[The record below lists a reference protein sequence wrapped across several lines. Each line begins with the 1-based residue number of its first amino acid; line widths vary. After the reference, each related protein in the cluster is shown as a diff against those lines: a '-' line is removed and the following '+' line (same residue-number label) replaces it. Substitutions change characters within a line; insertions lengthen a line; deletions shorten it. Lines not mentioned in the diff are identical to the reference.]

1 MDPNRLLDFFNR
13 TRINGDMPLPRV
25 GLPEGLCIRHCPK
38 ATPSFVP
45 HKSQLTP
52 PTQVILSILE
62 SSHGE
67 LPLAHHFNPVIPS
80 FHG

>member
-1 MDPNRLLDFFNR
+1 M
-13 TRINGDMPLPRV
+13 GDMPLPRIGTPRGPCV
-25 GLPEGLCIRHCPK
+25 RQCPK
-38 ATPSFVP
+38 VVLSFVP
-45 HKSQLTP
+45 HKFQLTP
-52 PTQVILSILE
+52 PNKVTLSILE